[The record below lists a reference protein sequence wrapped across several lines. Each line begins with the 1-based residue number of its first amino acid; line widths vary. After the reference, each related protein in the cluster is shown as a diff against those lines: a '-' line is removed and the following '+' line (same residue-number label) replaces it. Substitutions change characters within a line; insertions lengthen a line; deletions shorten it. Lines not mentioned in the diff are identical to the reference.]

1 MRALSKDIR
10 ERIVSAYEAGNT
22 SIRKVAARFSVSK
35 NTVQKLVTQKRET
48 GNISPNKARGGKPG
62 QLEKCEKGI
71 VAMVEEHS
79 DYTLSE
85 YCEVWE
91 ERSGIRV
98 SESVMCRFLG
108 KLRLTRKKKT
118 QRNRKLKEDEVQ
130 KARVEYWQAI
140 KVFAPRNLVFLDEM
154 GILLGIMRMMARSRE
169 GTRAY
174 DFNGIYRG
182 KRINFVGAMSL
193 EKVISV
199 RPLEKSLNGELF
211 KEFVRED
218 LVPNL
223 WSGARV
229 VMDNLTSHKVAGVK
243 EMIEGVGAQVIYLS
257 AYSCEFNPIEHLWW
271 EIKAFVRRFSSKN
284 EEAVKKLVELAV
296 SLNCSN
302 YRQNYF
308 IHCGYCV
315 T

>member
-1 MRALSKDIR
+1 
-10 ERIVSAYEAGNT
+10 
-22 SIRKVAARFSVSK
+22 VSK
-35 NTVQKLVTQKRET
+35 NTVQKLVTQKKET
-48 GNISPNKARGGKPG
+48 GNISPKQARGGKPS
-62 QLEKCEKGI
+62 QLEGWEKEI
-71 VAMVEEHS
+71 VAMVEEHN

-85 YCEVWE
+85 YCELWE
-91 ERSGIRV
+91 EKSEVRV

-118 QRNRKLKEDEVQ
+118 QRNRKLKEDDVQ
-130 KARVEYWQAI
+130 KARVKYWQTI
-140 KVFAPRNLVFLDEM
+140 KVFDPRNLVFLDEM
-154 GILLGIMRMMARSRE
+154 GILLGIMRMMARSLE
-169 GTRAY
+169 GSLAY
-174 DFNGIYRG
+174 DFNGVYRG

-211 KEFVRED
+211 KKFVRED

-223 WSGARV
+223 WSGAGV
-229 VMDNLTSHKVAGVK
+229 VMDNLTSHKVEGVK

-257 AYSCEFNPIEHLWW
+257 AYSCEFNPIEHLWS
-271 EIKAFVRRFSSKN
+271 EIKAFVRRFSPKN
-284 EEAVKKLVELAV
+284 EEAVKKLVELSV
-296 SLNCSN
+296 SLNSSN

-308 IHCGYCV
+308 THCGYCA

>member
-1 MRALSKDIR
+1 MRPLSKDIR
-10 ERIVSAYEAGNT
+10 ERIVRAYEAGDT
-22 SIRKVAARFSVSK
+22 SIRKVAQRFSVSK

-48 GNISPNKARGGKPG
+48 GDISPQKARGGRPS
-62 QLEKCEKGI
+62 QLAGCEKGI
-71 VAMVEEHS
+71 RAMVEEHN

-85 YCEVWE
+85 YCELWE
-91 ERSGIRV
+91 ERSGVRV
-98 SESVMCRFLG
+98 SESTMCRFLG
-108 KLRLTRKKKT
+108 KLKLTRKKKT
-118 QRNRKLKEDEVQ
+118 QRNRKLKEEEVQ
-130 KARVEYWQAI
+130 KARVEYWQVI
-140 KVFAPRNLVFLDEM
+140 KVFDPRNLVFLDEM
-154 GILLGIMRMMARSRE
+154 AILLGIMRMMARSIE

-174 DFNGIYRG
+174 DFNGVYRG

-223 WSGARV
+223 WPGAGV
-229 VMDNLTSHKVAGVK
+229 VMDNLTSHKVEGVK

-257 AYSCEFNPIEHLWW
+257 AYSCDFNPIEHLWW
-271 EIKAFVRRFSSKN
+271 EIKAFVRRFSPKN
-284 EEAVKKLVELAV
+284 EKALKQLVELAV
-296 SLNCSN
+296 SLNSSD

-308 IHCGYCV
+308 THCGYCV